1 MPSLSIVYS
10 LAAAPLGSF
19 HAALLYCG
27 DICYRKSTIHQAI
40 DSHIAPLLPAAMT
53 SPLSPTQMA
62 ACISTTTNNSPI
74 SGRASCLLPAL
85 PHEAKVKCRNWRCLV
100 RRRSSTG
107 IVDRHRTWLLRSARS
122 ETSLRACGPSALNP
136 MLLNLLTTAAAIN
149 DLFIP

>member
-1 MPSLSIVYS
+1 
-10 LAAAPLGSF
+10 
-19 HAALLYCG
+19 
-27 DICYRKSTIHQAI
+27 
-40 DSHIAPLLPAAMT
+40 
-53 SPLSPTQMA
+53 
-62 ACISTTTNNSPI
+62 
-74 SGRASCLLPAL
+74 L